1 MKEKT
6 FMKKYGMLL
15 MILGVAAVTRLAGL
29 GKIPEG
35 ILPDEACAAYN
46 AWALMTEGMDNRGY
60 GFPVYFI
67 AWGSGMN
74 TLYSYLSIP
83 FLWLFGATTMVYRIP
98 QALFGILGVLAAY
111 VLGRE
116 LLDEKFGLL
125 FSFLLAINPWNIMI
139 NRFALESNL
148 APAMFLISLTL
159 LVLGIRKNSGYL
171 PAAAAF
177 FGLTLYSY
185 AQSWIVVPL
194 FLLLFLLFYRKSIPY
209 GKHLWFSILV
219 LAVIAS
225 PLLYFVGVN
234 LNLLQ
239 EIKTRFFSIP
249 KLLAFRGEEINI
261 AHMIDSAKIVCKML
275 FRQYDG
281 VAHTAC
287 VKTGAYY
294 FFTAPFWML
303 GIGLQLN
310 GIVRSRKLE
319 KKPLEYVMLFW
330 LVSAAVMCAE

>member
-1 MKEKT
+1 
-6 FMKKYGMLL
+6 MKKYGMLL

-177 FGLTLYSY
+177 L
-185 AQSWIVVPL
+185 
-194 FLLLFLLFYRKSIPY
+194 
-209 GKHLWFSILV
+209 
-219 LAVIAS
+219 
-225 PLLYFVGVN
+225 
-234 LNLLQ
+234 
-239 EIKTRFFSIP
+239 
-249 KLLAFRGEEINI
+249 
-261 AHMIDSAKIVCKML
+261 D
-275 FRQYDG
+275 
-281 VAHTAC
+281 
-287 VKTGAYY
+287 
-294 FFTAPFWML
+294 
-303 GIGLQLN
+303 
-310 GIVRSRKLE
+310 
-319 KKPLEYVMLFW
+319 
-330 LVSAAVMCAE
+330 

>member
-1 MKEKT
+1 
-6 FMKKYGMLL
+6 MLL
-15 MILGVAAVTRLAGL
+15 LILGVAAVTRLAGL

-35 ILPDEACAAYN
+35 ILPDEAYGAYN
-46 AWALMTEGMDNRGY
+46 AWALMTEGIDSRGY
-60 GFPVYFI
+60 GFPVYFV

-177 FGLTLYSY
+177 FG
-185 AQSWIVVPL
+185 
-194 FLLLFLLFYRKSIPY
+194 
-209 GKHLWFSILV
+209 
-219 LAVIAS
+219 
-225 PLLYFVGVN
+225 
-234 LNLLQ
+234 
-239 EIKTRFFSIP
+239 
-249 KLLAFRGEEINI
+249 
-261 AHMIDSAKIVCKML
+261 
-275 FRQYDG
+275 
-281 VAHTAC
+281 
-287 VKTGAYY
+287 
-294 FFTAPFWML
+294 
-303 GIGLQLN
+303 
-310 GIVRSRKLE
+310 
-319 KKPLEYVMLFW
+319 
-330 LVSAAVMCAE
+330 

>member
-139 NRFALESNL
+139 NRFSTGVKPGTCDVSDLTY
-148 APAMFLISLTL
+148 PACTGDQEKLRVS
-159 LVLGIRKNSGYL
+159 SGCGCI
-171 PAAAAF
+171 F
-177 FGLTLYSY
+177 
-185 AQSWIVVPL
+185 WID
-194 FLLLFLLFYRKSIPY
+194 
-209 GKHLWFSILV
+209 
-219 LAVIAS
+219 A
-225 PLLYFVGVN
+225 
-234 LNLLQ
+234 
-239 EIKTRFFSIP
+239 
-249 KLLAFRGEEINI
+249 
-261 AHMIDSAKIVCKML
+261 
-275 FRQYDG
+275 
-281 VAHTAC
+281 
-287 VKTGAYY
+287 
-294 FFTAPFWML
+294 
-303 GIGLQLN
+303 LQLC
-310 GIVRSRKLE
+310 SKLDRGA
-319 KKPLEYVMLFW
+319 V
-330 LVSAAVMCAE
+330 VSAAISAVLSEKHSLWKTSVVFNSGISCHSKSVIVFCRCESEFFAGD

>member
-1 MKEKT
+1 
-6 FMKKYGMLL
+6 MLL

-139 NRFALESNL
+139 DRFALESNL

-159 LVLGIRKNSGYL
+159 LVLGIRKTPGIFRLRLHFWIDALQLCSKLDRGAVVSAAISAVLSEKHSLWKTSVVFNSGISCHSKSVIVFCRCESEFL
-171 PAAAAF
+171 P
-177 FGLTLYSY
+177 
-185 AQSWIVVPL
+185 
-194 FLLLFLLFYRKSIPY
+194 
-209 GKHLWFSILV
+209 
-219 LAVIAS
+219 
-225 PLLYFVGVN
+225 
-234 LNLLQ
+234 
-239 EIKTRFFSIP
+239 EIKTRFSLSP
-249 KLLAFRGEEINI
+249 DYLRSGE
-261 AHMIDSAKIVCKML
+261 K
-275 FRQYDG
+275 
-281 VAHTAC
+281 
-287 VKTGAYY
+287 
-294 FFTAPFWML
+294 
-303 GIGLQLN
+303 
-310 GIVRSRKLE
+310 RSTL
-319 KKPLEYVMLFW
+319 PI
-330 LVSAAVMCAE
+330 